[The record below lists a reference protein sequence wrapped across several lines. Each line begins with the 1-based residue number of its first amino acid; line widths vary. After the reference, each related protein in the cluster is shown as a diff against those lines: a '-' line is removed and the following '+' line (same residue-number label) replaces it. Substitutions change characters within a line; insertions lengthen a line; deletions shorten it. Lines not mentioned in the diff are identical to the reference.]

1 MVDAIETATE
11 TKLPNMVTEPAK
23 CMSVLESLVQK
34 YGLECAPPRSLARLL
49 DKLAAHFIED
59 NKANRTKP
67 FFIME
72 HPTVMSP
79 LAKNHR
85 SKPGLTE
92 RFECFL
98 AGAEICNS
106 YTELNNPLIQRER
119 FVDQVKQAA
128 AGDDEAQPHD
138 VVYDVSMC
146 VSYCVRF

>member
-49 DKLAAHFIED
+49 DKLVAHSIED
-59 NKANRTKP
+59 NKANWTKP

-79 LAKNHR
+79 LAD
-85 SKPGLTE
+85 KPSVETW
-92 RFECFL
+92 FD
-98 AGAEICNS
+98 GA
-106 YTELNNPLIQRER
+106 L
-119 FVDQVKQAA
+119 
-128 AGDDEAQPHD
+128 
-138 VVYDVSMC
+138 
-146 VSYCVRF
+146 